1 MRGEGSRVGHGVVE
15 KWVDVVERETAK
27 AMQARRQQSMSQRR
41 QSMRPLHP
49 PPAVVQKQQIPIQR
63 YGTGSP
69 SCLEPIPK
77 RRLTF
82 QSR

>member
-1 MRGEGSRVGHGVVE
+1 MRGEGFRVGHGVVE

-27 AMQARRQQSMSQRR
+27 ATQVRGQQSMTQRV
-41 QSMRPLHP
+41 SMRPLHS
-49 PPAVVQKQQIPIQR
+49 PPAVVQEQQIPIQQ

-82 QSR
+82 RSR